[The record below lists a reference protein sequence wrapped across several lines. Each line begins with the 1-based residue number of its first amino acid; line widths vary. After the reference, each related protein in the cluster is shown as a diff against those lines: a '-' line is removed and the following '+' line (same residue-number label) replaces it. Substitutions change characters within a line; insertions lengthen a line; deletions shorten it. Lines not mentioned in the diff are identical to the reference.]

1 MFTVHR
7 NGRKTRRASGVDLI
21 SDVLPFGPAVWYDA
35 PDHAIGYAMHSSRS
49 HDAVICVYDEAG
61 NVDRLCRERE
71 LSVTFSV
78 LPDVKRFL
86 GPSVE
91 QLLLKTVC
99 TTLAA

>member
-1 MFTVHR
+1 MSLYAPGLFR
-7 NGRKTRRASGVDLI
+7 WRL
-21 SDVLPFGPAVWYDA
+21 LPFGRLWYAEPNAVSN
-35 PDHAIGYAMHSSRS
+35 AIGYAIHYTRS
-49 HDAVICVYDEAG
+49 HDVVIRVYDEAG
-61 NVDRLCRERE
+61 NVIGFAGNG
-71 LSVTFSV
+71 SFPVTFSV